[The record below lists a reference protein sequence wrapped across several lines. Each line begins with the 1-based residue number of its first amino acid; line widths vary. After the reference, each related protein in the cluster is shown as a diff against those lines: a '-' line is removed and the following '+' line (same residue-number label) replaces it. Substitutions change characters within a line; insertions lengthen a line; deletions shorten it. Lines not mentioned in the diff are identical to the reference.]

1 MKIILENTNI
11 VSGRFTGV
19 AKVVDGDTVLEN
31 YPVSARTRAEL
42 DNTLRNLLAIHQAL
56 PAQFAD
62 LADGEYTVGEE
73 VEEVTETVE
82 PTPEELLAQAI
93 ASKEAEIQ
101 AEVERIKKEREIAEI
116 AAEHSNVAAKLAEL
130 EVLRNKK

>member
-56 PAQFAD
+56 PEHFAD

-73 VEEVTETVE
+73 VKEVTEAVE

-116 AAEHSNVAAKLAEL
+116 AAEHSNVASKLAEL

>member
-56 PAQFAD
+56 PEHFAD